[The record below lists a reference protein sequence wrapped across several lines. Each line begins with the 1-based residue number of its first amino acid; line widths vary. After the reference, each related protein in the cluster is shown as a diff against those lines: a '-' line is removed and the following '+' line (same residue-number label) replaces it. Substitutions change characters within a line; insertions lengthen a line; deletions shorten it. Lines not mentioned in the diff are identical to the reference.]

1 MGLLSP
7 HRFSECWTRGV
18 QFSRSFSQ
26 QFFEMELIAPAEFE
40 EAIRKLRSGDA
51 VTYEEGFDR
60 LQYNLFACIRNIADL
75 LKSEE
80 DLFVRTAF
88 VELIGL
94 ADLEEYVPLL
104 VQELSHQDRD
114 VRSYAYSMLVI
125 SEHVLAR
132 ALADDYRRAHPEEN
146 FY

>member
-1 MGLLSP
+1 
-7 HRFSECWTRGV
+7 
-18 QFSRSFSQ
+18 
-26 QFFEMELIAPAEFE
+26 METMTLAEFE

-60 LQYNLFACIRNIADL
+60 LQYSLFSCIRNIADL

-80 DLFVRTAF
+80 NLFVRTAF

-114 VRSYAYSMLVI
+114 VRSCACSMLVI
-125 SEHVLAR
+125 SGHVLAR
-132 ALADDYRRAHPEEN
+132 ALADDYRRAHPCEY